1 MPPPPPAP
9 PPVQPLQQLPPY
21 AVPPVEFP
29 FRSLVQRAARLAL
42 GGEREIAL
50 AALTAARFAR
60 GSVGPFRLPGS
71 LRQARAAA
79 SRVWFSTLTLPARAR
94 LSAQRVVDASAG
106 DDMQALAAGLEE
118 LIEVAG
124 PVLDR
129 AANAELRA
137 LTRLATARAD
147 A

>member
-1 MPPPPPAP
+1 MP
-9 PPVQPLQQLPPY
+9 PLQQLPPY
-21 AVPPVEFP
+21 AVRPIEFP

-60 GSVGPFRLPGS
+60 ACVGPSRLPVS

-94 LSAQRVVDASAG
+94 LAAQRVVDASAG
-106 DDMQALAAGLEE
+106 EDAQALAAGLEE

-129 AANAELRA
+129 AANAELKTLSRVA
-137 LTRLATARAD
+137 SARGDSATHA
-147 A
+147 